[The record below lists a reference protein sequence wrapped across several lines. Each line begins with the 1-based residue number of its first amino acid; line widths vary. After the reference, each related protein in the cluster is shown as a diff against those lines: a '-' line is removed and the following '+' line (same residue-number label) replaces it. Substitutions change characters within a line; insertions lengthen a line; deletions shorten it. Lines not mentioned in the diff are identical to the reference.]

1 MTSSYRGYAQKSD
14 TLDNRRIP
22 DPSQK
27 ILQRNQEFLE
37 DMREVRQFERQ
48 QEAEAFQQLDR
59 NTKAQA
65 DAIDSSLG
73 SQIEGN
79 QRVLDQRRQN
89 TEKKK
94 EALRLKME
102 GNRTGGQGSGKKDF
116 MSIATGLAEFSKT
129 LGTAVGDIRKAQATE
144 KLAQENDNYQSSEFD
159 SQKTVIPGQ
168 TSFTD
173 VTNLNS
179 SVKPDYQPVT
189 PQSRMGQEEQEYFAG
204 GIAAEQYSNAAYLSL
219 NNEPLGSLQQYQSAA
234 MTNRVRTSQADNNQ
248 RIKTQS
254 GVLFATK
261 NYPIKMR
268 DGSVK
273 MSQDMTVSEQSD
285 NRYRIMAHMF
295 KDMGINPES
304 MDRNVRAKLYEQADQ
319 SLGTYFSTK
328 ARGEIEAFKANE
340 VQDSLLLFKDEPTP
354 INANGVYMSFFRKNN
369 GDDAKAREQMFEE
382 LESNNYTDA
391 EVDTVLNTKV
401 IGRKE
406 SWAELFP
413 GDIQDLQTKRS
424 SNDLQVAQALDN
436 ERQVVDLERANAIT
450 EQAIVDLEDGV
461 YNSANPEQL
470 RQQIAKFE
478 AEGSPKSADALR
490 KLIPQTASAQNDV
503 RVEGVFNE
511 LLANG
516 VQGDLTPKMVLE
528 SSMSDKKKTE
538 WLKKVKDFDATAP
551 GKATVDAAEEYISDA
566 LKGRSKFNSY
576 TSTADPS
583 INRAIRSGLEQY
595 NRDYKQAMLQDG
607 MTPSKAAEYAL
618 GRFQAEFGTDPFKGR
633 YRVGDP
639 VAGQPT
645 NGAKTSFI
653 DPSFSV
659 TPTQNDYDL
668 NTVSLNRALT
678 VPNAID
684 QPGLINYDLLKNTS
698 VKTLTKKGM
707 PASIQ
712 YIASRSN
719 QPAFSILNRQLKANG
734 LAEIPEAV
742 YTAAEEAQNVVTGEL
757 QALLN
762 QYPSPTRTDIAMI
775 GSGQQAIYTQL
786 QPTQRQGLD
795 ILAKY
800 ESGELGYDAMNEA
813 GTDGG
818 RTPIGSGNAVTKLGK
833 SFTQMT
839 IAEVMGHQAAGRLH
853 AAGRYQFIGP
863 TLAEQVQKLGIPPT
877 ALFNQEM
884 QDYMASE
891 YAKQVGWRGIWIGPT
906 DKATPQ
912 EAAVLDAM
920 SAADVPGVPPWRQ
933 ARNMNPSVVAMTVR
947 TKEQGPGSGYWK
959 WDVQRNLWVKSNADQ

>member
-37 DMREVRQFERQ
+37 DMREVRKFERQ
-48 QEAEAFQQLDR
+48 QEAVAFQQLDR
-59 NTKAQA
+59 NTKTQA

-79 QRVLDQRRQN
+79 QRVLDARRQN

-102 GNRTGGQGSGKKDF
+102 GNRSGGQGAGKKDF

-144 KLAQENDNYQSSEFD
+144 KLAAESDNYYGSEHA

-168 TSFTD
+168 TSLVD

-179 SVKPDYQPVT
+179 SVKPDYRPVT

-248 RIKTQS
+248 RIETQA

-295 KDMGINPES
+295 QDMGINPES
-304 MDRNVRAKLYEQADQ
+304 MDRNVRAKLYEKADQ

-328 ARGEIEAFKANE
+328 ARGEIEAFKSNE

-401 IGRKE
+401 VGRKE

-413 GDIQDLQTKRS
+413 GDVQGLQTRRS
-424 SNDLQVAQALDN
+424 ANDLQVAQALDN

-450 EQAIVDLEDGV
+450 EQAIIDLKDGV
-461 YNSANPEQL
+461 YNGANPEQL

-478 AEGSPKSADALR
+478 AEGSLKSADALR

-528 SSMSDKKKTE
+528 SGMSDKKKTE
-538 WLKKVKDFDATAP
+538 WLKKVQDFDATAP
-551 GKATVDAAEEYISDA
+551 GKATVDAAKEYISDA

-583 INRAIRSGLEQY
+583 INRAISSGLEQY

-618 GRFQAEFGTDPFKGR
+618 GRFQAEFGSDPLKGR
-633 YRVGDP
+633 YRIGNPAD
-639 VAGQPT
+639 GQP
-645 NGAKTSFI
+645 GSKTSFI
-653 DPSFSV
+653 DPSFAV

-668 NTVSLNRALT
+668 NIVSLNRALT

-684 QPGLINYDLLKNTS
+684 QPGLINYDVLKDVS
-698 VKTLTKKGM
+698 VKSLTKKGM

-719 QPAFSILNRQLKANG
+719 QPAFSILNRQLKANK
-734 LAEIPEAV
+734 LAPIPEAV
-742 YTAAEEAQNVVTGEL
+742 YTAAQEAQNTVTGEL

-800 ESGELGYDAMNEA
+800 ESGSLGYDAMNEA

-818 RTPIGSGNAVTKLGK
+818 RTATGSGNAVTKLGK

-920 SAADVPGVPPWRQ
+920 SAADAPGVPPWRQ

-959 WDVQRNLWVKSNADQ
+959 WDVQRKLWVKSNADQ